1 MHAASGEYSTG
12 KPAFGASPE
21 PTLLAVGETSKPVTD
36 GSLLLARDSAASLA
50 SPPFSQDKGSG
61 FGFGGGGSPG
71 LGLAGQLALDDKA
84 PTSIVQGLFAKAA
97 KGVGSFLGGKGGL
110 AGVAQGLGSGQVGSA
125 LSFDPST
132 LEAQRD
138 VSTQEEEEVDGN
150 YKPAVTEL
158 PPLVENKSGEED
170 EFQVFHDFFVCLFL
184 QLGGILVNA

>member
-1 MHAASGEYSTG
+1 M
-12 KPAFGASPE
+12 
-21 PTLLAVGETSKPVTD
+21 GETSKPVTD
-36 GSLLLARDSAASLA
+36 GSLFLARDSAASLA

-71 LGLAGQLALDDKA
+71 LSLTGQHALDDQP

-110 AGVAQGLGSGQVGSA
+110 AGVAQGLGSGPAGSA

-138 VSTQEEEEVDGN
+138 VSAQEEEEVDGN
-150 YKPAVTEL
+150 YKPAVAEL

-170 EFQVFHDFFVCLFL
+170 EIQVFQDFLSVFFV
-184 QLGGILVNA
+184 QLGGRLVNA